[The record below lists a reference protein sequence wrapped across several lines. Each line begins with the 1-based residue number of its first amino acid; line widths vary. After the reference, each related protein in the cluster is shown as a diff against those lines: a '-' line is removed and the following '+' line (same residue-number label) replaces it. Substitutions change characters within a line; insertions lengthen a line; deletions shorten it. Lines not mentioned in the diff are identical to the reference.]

1 MAKYFGTDGIRGKA
15 GESLTPEFALKAGY
29 AIAKALGSIARLAGS
44 RGRLGQKSLFPLSNQ
59 KRNFAGKPI
68 ALAPFPAVV
77 IAQDTRLSS
86 PMLAGALKS
95 GILATGTSVIDL
107 GIVPTPAL
115 ALAVNYIES
124 IGGVMV
130 TASHNPIEDNG
141 IKVFRSNGIKAGD
154 KLEAQIEQIIDEH
167 PFTPKGP
174 YFGKAVSFDFFP
186 LYLRH
191 LKKMLRGMDGEGTK
205 VALDCAFGATSIFAK
220 EVFSAFGFKPF
231 SINDVYDGWC
241 VNVNCGSTNT
251 QPLRD
256 FMRRKRI
263 SLGFAFDGDGD
274 RAISVDGK
282 FKEVDGDKILA
293 ILTLKHKPY
302 LKSGKVVFTEM
313 TNLGVEWYL
322 KKHGIKCYRTGVGDY
337 QVLMEMLKR
346 RALIG
351 GEQSGHIILWDK
363 HCTGDG
369 ILVSLFLALTL
380 VKKSLSLSQMAE
392 EIPTFAQV
400 LRSIPVRDRLSW
412 MKNREFLA
420 RLDEL
425 KRGFEPEVRFYIR
438 PSGTENCVRV
448 LTESKVHALAET
460 ANSQVCELFNS
471 LG

>member
-1 MAKYFGTDGIRGKA
+1 VGKYFGTDGIRGKA
-15 GESLTPEFALKAGY
+15 GESLTPQFALKAGY
-29 AIAKALGSIARLAGS
+29 AIGKALLSVWSKS
-44 RGRLGQKSLFPLSNQ
+44 RGGSKARSSFLLSSQ
-59 KRNFAGKPI
+59 KRDFAVKPI
-68 ALAPFPAVV
+68 ALAPFPAIV
-77 IAQDTRLSS
+77 IAEDTRLSS
-86 PMLAGALKS
+86 PMLADALKS
-95 GILATGTSVIDL
+95 GILASGTNVIDL

-154 KLEAQIEQIIDEH
+154 KLEAQIEKIIDEH
-167 PFTPKGP
+167 SLTLRGP
-174 YFGKAVSFDFFP
+174 YFGKVVSVDFFP

-191 LKKMLRGMDGEGTK
+191 LKKMLPGMSGNGTR
-205 VALDCAFGATSIFAK
+205 VALDSAYGATSIFAK
-220 EVFSAFGFKPF
+220 EVFSAFGFKPS
-231 SINDVYDGWC
+231 SINDVCDGWR

-256 FMRRKRI
+256 FMREKRI

-274 RAISVDGK
+274 RAVSVDEK
-282 FKEVDGDKILA
+282 FREVDGDKILA
-293 ILTLKHKPY
+293 ILALKHKPY

-313 TNLGVEWYL
+313 TNLGIESYL
-322 KKHGIKCYRTGVGDY
+322 KERGIKCYRTGVGDY
-337 QVLMEMLKR
+337 QVLAEMLR
-346 RALIG
+346 RKALIG

-369 ILVSLFLALTL
+369 IFVSLFLALTL
-380 VKKSLSLSQMAE
+380 IRKSLSLSQVAE

-400 LRSIPVRDRLSW
+400 LRSIPVRDKLSW
-412 MKNREFLA
+412 MKSQEFLA
-420 RLDEL
+420 RLNKL

-438 PSGTENCVRV
+438 PSGTENCVRI
-448 LTESKVHALAET
+448 LTESKVRSLAET
-460 ANSQVCELFNS
+460 ANNQVSALFES